1 MQPITTIAD
10 LESHYGTPVE
20 ASLVKVARRL
30 TPAYRSW
37 IERSGLC
44 ILSTVGPEGTD
55 ASPRGNDG
63 PVVRVA
69 DPGTLLLP
77 DWHGN
82 NRIDSLRNILRD
94 PRVSLMFLV
103 AGSNNV
109 IRVNGRAVVTADDDL
124 RESFAREGKRPRTV
138 IVIGVAEVYS
148 QCARALLRSG
158 IWVRGD
164 QSAGLPTIGDM
175 LSELTQGRI
184 DGAAYDREWPA
195 RAAGSLW

>member
-10 LESHYGTPVE
+10 LESHYSTPTE

-30 TPAYRSW
+30 TPAYQAWIARS
-37 IERSGLC
+37 RLC

-55 ASPRGNDG
+55 ASPRGDEG

-69 DPGTLLLP
+69 DGGTLLLP

-109 IRVNGRAVVTADDDL
+109 IRVNGRAMVTADDDL
-124 RESFAREGKRPRTV
+124 RESFAREGKLPRTV
-138 IVIGVAEVYS
+138 IVIDVAEAYS

-164 QSAGLPTIGDM
+164 QSEGLPTIGDM